1 MSDVLSVRVNKEL
14 KKKAKELGINIREVV
29 EKALE
34 NAIKE
39 KEKEEIKGIAMKIKE
54 LMKDVSEEDWVR
66 AVRESRDE
74 R

>member
-1 MSDVLSVRVNKEL
+1 MSEVLSVRVNKEL